1 MHQWSSKDGASAV
14 GDGTRAMPSWRLDR
28 FHSLDTGRLPSPC
41 FVVDE
46 VAIEENLRL
55 LLQVQQVSGAKI
67 LLALKAFSMWSMAP
81 LVARYLAGTCASGV
95 HEARLGREEF
105 GGEVHTYCAAFSE
118 ADLREVLKISDHVVF
133 NSPAQWRRFR
143 SLSESFAKE
152 NPKLKFG
159 LRVNPEHSEG
169 QVPMYDPCAPASRL
183 GAPRSAISAADLE
196 GLTGLHFHTLCE
208 QDLPPLVRTITA
220 FEEKFGDLLQGMKWV
235 NFGGGHHVTRPGYDS
250 DELAR
255 VLRSFAER
263 HRVQVYLEPGEAI
276 AYHAGVLVAEVLDIV
291 HNGMPIAILDTSA
304 TCHMPDVLEMP
315 YRPAIREAA
324 EPGAL
329 AHTYRLGGQS
339 CLAGDVIGDY
349 SFAKPLEVG
358 QRLVFEDMAY
368 YTMVKT
374 TTFNGVR
381 LPSIAIWNSASGAL
395 RVVREFGY
403 EDFKGRLS

>member
-1 MHQWSSKDGASAV
+1 MHRWTESSG
-14 GDGTRAMPSWRLDR
+14 RLDR
-28 FHSLDTGRLPSPC
+28 FRLLDPRRLPSPC

-46 VAIEENLRL
+46 VAIEENLRIL
-55 LLQVQQVSGAKI
+55 ERVQQDSGAKV
-67 LLALKAFSMWSMAP
+67 LLALKAFSMWSLAP
-81 LVARYLAGTCASGV
+81 LVSKYLSGICASGV
-95 HEARLGREEF
+95 HEAKLGRECF
-105 GGEVHTYCAAFSE
+105 RGEVHTYSTAYRE
-118 ADLREVLKISDHVVF
+118 PDLREVLALSDHVVF

-143 SLSESFAKE
+143 PLCESFVKANE
-152 NPKLKFG
+152 KLRFG

-169 QVPMYDPCAPASRL
+169 TLALYDPCAPFSRL
-183 GAPRSAISAADLE
+183 GTPRAAIRPGDLE
-196 GLTGLHFHTLCE
+196 GLSGLHFHTLCE
-208 QDLPPLVRTITA
+208 QDLPPLQRTLAA
-220 FEEKFGDLLQGMKWV
+220 FEEKFGAQLKGMQWV
-235 NFGGGHHVTRPGYDS
+235 NFGGGHHVTRPGYQVED
-250 DELAR
+250 LVR
-255 VLRSFAER
+255 VLRNFAQR

-276 AYHAGVLVAEVLDIV
+276 AYHSGVLVAEVLDV
-291 HNGMPIAILDTSA
+291 MDNGMPIAILDTSA

-315 YRPAIREAA
+315 YRAAIVDAG

-349 SFAKPLEVG
+349 SFAAPLEVG